1 MRSILGDLQDR
12 VDMIKQEIND
22 ENHRFEQLM
31 LRVKREQH
39 HGIEDLKGQLYA

>member
-1 MRSILGDLQDR
+1 MRGILGDLQDR

-22 ENHRFEQLM
+22 ENHRFEHLM

-39 HGIEDLKGQLYA
+39 HGIEDLKGQLCA